1 MLTHLI
7 LVPTLRNKYYHY
19 QMGKLWQ
26 REVTSQSESGRAGA
40 QAQKFGSTSE
50 HCLT

>member
-7 LVPTLRNKYYHY
+7 LVLTLRNKYHY
-19 QMGKLWQ
+19 QMGKLRQ
-26 REVTSQSESGRAGA
+26 REVTSQLESGRAGP